1 MIPYVFP
8 FGVFIILI
16 VLRRAPAI
24 ASRYTVSDAAAWS
37 LVPLLVLTG
46 GAHFVGLREDL
57 IRMVPPFFP
66 RPDLWVTVT
75 GVLEL
80 AGAAGL
86 MIRRFRFAAGVA
98 LALLFVAL
106 LPANIHAARHGF
118 TLGGKPVTPL
128 VWRIPQ
134 QMVYIALALGAAL
147 GARSQSAPPL
157 REK

>member
-1 MIPYVFP
+1 MIPYIFP
-8 FGVFIILI
+8 IGVFVIL
-16 VLRRAPAI
+16 VLLRRAPAV
-24 ASRYTVSDAAAWS
+24 AGRYTLSDAAAWS

-66 RPDLWVTVT
+66 RPDIWVTFT

-106 LPANIHAARHGF
+106 LPANIHAARHGL
-118 TLGGKPVTPL
+118 TLGGNPVTPL
-128 VWRIPQ
+128 VWRVPQ

-147 GARSQSAPPL
+147 GARSQGAAPL
-157 REK
+157 RQK